1 MMEIKMRSQYVKIL
15 KERGKLKAFLH
26 IEPGY
31 VKETRKKMVFLHIE
45 PVYVRAC

>member
-31 VKETRKKMVFLHIE
+31 VKEAWKKGSLSSH
-45 PVYVRAC
+45 RARLR